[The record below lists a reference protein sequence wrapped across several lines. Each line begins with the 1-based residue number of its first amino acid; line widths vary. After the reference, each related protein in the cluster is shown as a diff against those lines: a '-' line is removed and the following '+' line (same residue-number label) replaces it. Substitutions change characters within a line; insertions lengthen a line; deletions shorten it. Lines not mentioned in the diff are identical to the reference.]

1 MYKIGDY
8 KSFVFMASIKRNF
21 LYNLLLQISKVLFPL
36 ITAPYIARTLDPEGV
51 GIVNFVNTYSSYFAL
66 FAVLGIPIYGVRE
79 IAKIRDDIQASETFV
94 SQMISLEFVT
104 TLFVSCIYIISVCF
118 IGQLNEHA
126 LLFLVA
132 GISLYITPFKIEW
145 FFSGREEFGYITFRS
160 LVIKTL
166 SVVLL
171 FFVVKDKGD
180 IVNYVLLNLFATIA
194 NEFWN
199 YVKLYKLGIRPHF
212 TLSGCKIHLK
222 PVLTLF
228 ASSIAISIYVM
239 LDTLMLGFRSSY
251 QEVGYYNCA
260 MQLVRTLLPVTTAL
274 ATVVIPKVAIYYKSE
289 NVQMINELVTKSL
302 GLVSFLAF
310 PITVGVIMIAP
321 VFVPLFFGE
330 SFYGSILPM
339 QIGSIII
346 VAIGLNNL
354 NGVQILTGMA
364 KDKLFLISVIT
375 GAIVN
380 FCLNWF
386 LIPLCGAAGAAFA
399 SISSE
404 MIILLLNELF
414 VRRYTQVRVLFW
426 GDLFKSLGGALLF
439 IPLCLVCG
447 QFFKGWLYVF
457 TCIAICISEYILF
470 QKWTK
475 NETFKVIYINVL
487 NKMNVKC
494 GCK

>member
-1 MYKIGDY
+1 MGYVKIER
-8 KSFVFMASIKRNF
+8 SRVFTSMASIKRNF
-21 LYNLLLQISKVLFPL
+21 LYNLLLQVSKVLFPL
-36 ITAPYIARTLDPEGV
+36 ITAPYIARTLEPEGV

-66 FAVLGIPIYGVRE
+66 FAVLGIPIYGIRE
-79 IAKIRDDIQASETFV
+79 TAKIRDDIRASETFV

-166 SVVLL
+166 SVILL
-171 FFVVKDKGD
+171 FFVVKDKD
-180 IVNYVLLNLFATIA
+180 DLINYILLNLFATIA

-212 TLSGCKIHLK
+212 TISGCKIHLK

-274 ATVVIPKVAIYYKSE
+274 ATVAIPKVAIYHKSE
-289 NVQMINELVTKSL
+289 DMHMINELMTKSL
-302 GLVSFLAF
+302 GIVSFLAF
-310 PITVGVIMIAP
+310 PITIGIIMVAP
-321 VFVPLFFGE
+321 VFVPLFFGD
-330 SFYGSILPM
+330 SFYGSVLPM

-354 NGVQILTGMA
+354 NGIQILTGMA
-364 KDKLFLISVIT
+364 KDKLFLISVTT
-375 GAIVN
+375 GAVVN

-386 LIPLCGAAGAAFA
+386 LIPLYGASGAAFA

-404 MIILLLNELF
+404 ILILFINEYF
-414 VRRYTQVRVLFW
+414 VRRYTQVRILYW
-426 GDLFKSLGGALLF
+426 GDLFKSFAGAMLF
-439 IPLCLVCG
+439 IPICLFCG
-447 QFFKGWLYVF
+447 ILMSGWFYVF
-457 TCIAICISEYILF
+457 ACIIVCVGEYILF
-470 QKWTK
+470 QSLTK
-475 NETFKVIYINVL
+475 NETFRVIYTNVF
-487 NKMNVKC
+487 NRIGIKR
-494 GCK
+494 

>member
-66 FAVLGIPIYGVRE
+66 FAVLGIPVYGIRE
-79 IAKIRDDIQASETFV
+79 IAKIRDDIKASEIFV
-94 SQMISLEFVT
+94 SQMISLELLT
-104 TLFVSCIYIISVCF
+104 TLFVSCVYIISVCF

-166 SVVLL
+166 SVILL

-180 IVNYVLLNLFATIA
+180 LINYVLLNLFATIA
-194 NEFWN
+194 NELWN
-199 YVKLYKLGIRPHF
+199 YVKLYKLSIRTHF
-212 TLSGCKIHLK
+212 TLSGCKMHLK

-239 LDTLMLGFRSSY
+239 LDTLMLGFKSSY

-274 ATVVIPKVAIYYKSE
+274 ATVAIPKVAIYHKSE
-289 NVQMINELVTKSL
+289 NVQMINELMTKSL
-302 GLVSFLAF
+302 GVVSFLAF
-310 PITVGVIMIAP
+310 PITIGIIMIAP

-339 QIGSIII
+339 QIGSIVII
-346 VAIGLNNL
+346 AIGLNNL

-375 GAIVN
+375 GAVVN
-380 FCLNWF
+380 FCLNWV
-386 LIPLCGAAGAAFA
+386 LIPLYGATGAAFA

-404 MIILLLNELF
+404 ILILFINECF
-414 VRRYTQVRVLFW
+414 VRRYTQVRILYW
-426 GDLFKSLGGALLF
+426 GDMLKSMVGAMLF
-439 IPLCLVCG
+439 IPICLFCEKLVS
-447 QFFKGWLYVF
+447 GWLYVF
-457 TCIAICISEYILF
+457 GCMIVCSVAYILF
-470 QKWTK
+470 QSLTK
-475 NETFKVIYINVL
+475 NETLRMIYINVF
-487 NKMNVKC
+487 NRIGIKR
-494 GCK
+494 